1 MNRFFL
7 KSLIAPHAWAGAA
20 SFRVTIAVL
29 ILVLVP
35 LKSGAQSSVR
45 DNALIDAR
53 DARGLTPLV
62 VAARSGQTKTVSSLL
77 AQGASVDGTAA
88 DGRTALIAAVQSG
101 KIETVAV
108 LVAAGAALDRSA
120 RATGT
125 ALNVA
130 ENRGETEIAALL
142 QKAGAHSTGKSAGD
156 MVCVRPWNGDGF
168 CGRVQSYSVRSVL
181 IEVTRIE
188 GCGQGCQAKEECS
201 AGRRVGTADGL
212 QAGER
217 ISVPSWCLT
226 QTGVK
231 P

>member
-101 KIETVAV
+101 KIETVA
-108 LVAAGAALDRSA
+108 
-120 RATGT
+120 